1 MRKQLLK
8 GLTTFGLFLTLIV
21 GSVQAQTGHML
32 EVNIPFDFAAGRTS
46 LRAGSYS
53 VKLISENKLLI
64 RSRDGKKSVLL
75 LARQAKHLGTGKPAR
90 IIFNRYGDRYFL
102 SQTFL
107 SEADP
112 GCAVDPSRAERDLAR
127 EYSVAKTN
135 AKSGKV
141 EVAVR

>member
-1 MRKQLLK
+1 MRKQLLQ

-21 GSVQAQTGHML
+21 GSVQAQTGSKM

-53 VKLISENKLLI
+53 ITLISENMLLI

-75 LARQAKHLGTGKPAR
+75 PARQARHIGTGKPAR

-107 SEADP
+107 SEEDL

-127 EYSVAKTN
+127 EYSLAKSN
-135 AKSGKV
+135 AKSEKV